1 MALNHPKMRRILDKY
16 WRVPGRSLTSQWDG
30 NNGTLQGYFNAQ
42 GVTNATAAEV
52 IAKEDD
58 YDTFLAAV
66 VANREWEAKMAA
78 TDAAMPRPVED
89 VISTMSDTQK
99 AKLPQYTRDAYAAK
113 VKLRGEKP

>member
-1 MALNHPKMRRILDKY
+1 MNHPKMRRILDKY

-52 IAKEDD
+52 IAKEGD

-113 VKLRGEKP
+113 VTLRGEKP